1 MKRWRLLLSLLL
13 ILGILLIPVLAFAT
27 SPDQSG
33 KTSVSARDESYAT
46 DRILVKFKPGIS
58 ERVRQDIHRAH
69 GASVVGELKG
79 IGVQILKVPNS
90 KVMEKVL
97 AYRAHGSVE
106 YAEPDYIA
114 TAYEVPND
122 PSFNQ
127 QWGMTQIDAPE
138 AWSATTGSSSVKI
151 AILDTGI
158 DIHHPDLDG
167 KITSSDM
174 HNYTDSPTADDLYGH
189 GTHVAGIAAAETNND
204 VGVADVGYNCS
215 LASYKV
221 LNDTGSGDYSWIA
234 EGIMAAADDGVAV
247 INMSLGSKFASSTL
261 QSAVDYAWSKG
272 VVIVASAGNAGNS
285 RPSYPAYYTNC
296 IAVAATDSLDAKA
309 SFSTYGSWVD
319 VAAPGVNIYST
330 MPSEG
335 SVIGLTN
342 YGLLSGTSMSAPHVA
357 GLAAL
362 VKANKGGTNTDI
374 RGWIE
379 DSAEPVGSIWT
390 TYGIKRINALAAVD
404 GTDVNQAPV
413 VTIMSPAGGA
423 SFPLGTSVT
432 FTGSAVDAEDGELSG
447 SLTWTSSLDGIIGAG
462 ENFNTSAL
470 SNGTHTITASVT
482 DSNNLQGV
490 ASITITIT
498 ISAST
503 VTVEEIE
510 LIQAYW
516 VNPATWKVELKVFL
530 DQPLE
535 GAVVSGSWSNGAVSS
550 GSTGIDGVCTITSG
564 NLSKKLA
571 SVTYK
576 VTSVSFPGYSFVDSS
591 DSSTTVNKPQP

>member
-114 TAYEVPND
+114 TANEVPND

-204 VGVADVGYNCS
+204 VGVAGVGYNCS

-221 LNDTGSGDYSWIA
+221 LNDTGSGAYSWIA

-261 QSAVDYAWSKG
+261 QSAVNYAWNKG

-309 SFSTYGSWVD
+309 SFSNYGSWVD
-319 VAAPGVNIYST
+319 VAAPGVDIYST

-335 SVIGLTN
+335 SEIGLTN
-342 YGLLSGTSMSAPHVA
+342 YGLLSGTSMSAPHVT

-362 VKANKGGTNTDI
+362 VKAKRGGTNTEI

-390 TYGIKRINALAAVD
+390 TYGIKRINALAAVS
-404 GTDVNQAPV
+404 GTAVNQAPV
-413 VTIMSPAGGA
+413 VTITSPANGT
-423 SFPLGTSVT
+423 SFPAGTSVT
-432 FTGSAVDAEDGELSG
+432 FTGSAVDTEDGELTG
-447 SLTWTSSLDGIIGAG
+447 SLTWTSSLDGLIGTG
-462 ENFNTSAL
+462 GSISSTL
-470 SNGTHTITASVT
+470 SNGVHTITASVT
-482 DSNNLQGV
+482 DANNLPGTN
-490 ASITITIT
+490 SITITIT
-498 ISAST
+498 DSAST
-503 VTVEEIE
+503 VSVQSID

-516 VNPATWKVELKVFL
+516 VNPATWKVELKVVL
-530 DQPLE
+530 DQPLP
-535 GAVVSGSWSNGAVSS
+535 GAVVSGNWSNGTVST
-550 GSTGIDGVCTITSG
+550 GTTGIDGACTITSG

-571 SVTYK
+571 AVTFT
-576 VTSVSFPGYSFVDSS
+576 VTNISIPGYTFDDSGTHSITVD
-591 DSSTTVNKPQP
+591 KP